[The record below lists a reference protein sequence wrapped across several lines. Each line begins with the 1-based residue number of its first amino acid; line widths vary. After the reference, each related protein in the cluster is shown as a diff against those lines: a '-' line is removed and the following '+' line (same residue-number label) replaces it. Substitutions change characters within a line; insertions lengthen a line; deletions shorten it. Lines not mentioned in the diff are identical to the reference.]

1 MVFYQSF
8 CEKLKRK
15 GWQHDSLAQ
24 LYFTHN
30 TKNCFGIPNKCQI
43 RRIYTSMT
51 PGKTGGMRNIVV
63 VRAPKV
69 AIQIMQ
75 SIAAFGALPF

>member
-1 MVFYQSF
+1 MTFYRSF
-8 CEKLKRK
+8 LEKVKRK
-15 GWQHDSLAQ
+15 GWQYDSLAQ

-51 PGKTGGMRNIVV
+51 PGKAGGYEV
-63 VRAPKV
+63 
-69 AIQIMQ
+69 QDGSQ
-75 SIAAFGALPF
+75 SLEGGDTNYVKYRTLRGSR